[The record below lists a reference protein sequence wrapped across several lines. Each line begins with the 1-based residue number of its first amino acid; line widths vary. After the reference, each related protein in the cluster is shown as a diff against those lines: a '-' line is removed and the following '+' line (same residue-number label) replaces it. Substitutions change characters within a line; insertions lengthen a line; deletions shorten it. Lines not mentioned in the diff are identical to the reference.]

1 MTVLYRP
8 YWDLYAGI
16 ERWQPILLLPWLL
29 LSATGVTRPSS
40 ASSAS
45 SATSAFSA
53 TSSTSASSATSSTS
67 STTSATSATSASS
80 ATSAIAPVP
89 NLQIEMA
96 LQLVEICMQT
106 WKTDN

>member
-40 ASSAS
+40 A
-45 SATSAFSA
+45 TSAFSSTGSTIILLLSD
-53 TSSTSASSATSSTS
+53 TSATSASSA
-67 STTSATSATSASS
+67 TSATSATSASS